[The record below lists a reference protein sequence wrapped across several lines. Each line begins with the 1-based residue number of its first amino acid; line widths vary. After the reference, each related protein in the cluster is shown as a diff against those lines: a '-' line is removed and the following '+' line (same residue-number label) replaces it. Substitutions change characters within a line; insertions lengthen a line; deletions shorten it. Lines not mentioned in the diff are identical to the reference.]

1 MSTILSVV
9 FSIDKTKILPENFG
23 QLGNLNMGLALVS
36 LLFIDT
42 CLN

>member
-9 FSIDKTKILPENFG
+9 FLIDKTKILPEHWG

-42 CLN
+42 FFN